1 MRHSL
6 RLVLAGLLALMLV
19 FAGGVPAWAVEP
31 SATAPPSLS
40 GGERLF
46 AAHCVGCHINGGNI
60 VSRGRTL
67 KLAALERQGLASP
80 EAIATIAAEGRGRMS
95 GYGLVL
101 GEGGAEMVGE
111 WVWRQAQAG
120 WPRG

>member
-6 RLVLAGLLALMLV
+6 RLVLAGLLALVLV
-19 FAGGVPAWAVEP
+19 FAGGGPAWAVEP
-31 SATAPPSLS
+31 SAITPPSLS

>member
-6 RLVLAGLLALMLV
+6 RLVLAGLLALVLV
-19 FAGGVPAWAVEP
+19 FAGGVPAWAGEP
-31 SATAPPSLS
+31 SATASPSLS

-67 KLAALERQGLASP
+67 KLAALKRQGLASP